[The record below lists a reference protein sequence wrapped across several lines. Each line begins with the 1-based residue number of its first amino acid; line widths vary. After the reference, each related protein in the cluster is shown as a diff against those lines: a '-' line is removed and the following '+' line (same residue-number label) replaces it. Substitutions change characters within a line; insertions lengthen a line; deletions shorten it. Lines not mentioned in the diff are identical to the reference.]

1 MKIETIKFNG
11 SELVILDQTKLPFV
25 EEFIVTGDYDRIAEA
40 IERLEVRGAP
50 AIGVTAA
57 YALAI
62 EYFNNES
69 EEGFY
74 KAYERL
80 KRTRPTAVNL
90 FNTLQIMI
98 VYFEENKNSP
108 NLKKE
113 LIELSQRIHQEDF
126 DSCEMIALKGIVI
139 FNKPSNVI
147 THCNTGALATA
158 GEGTALNVIKHGFR
172 KGLVKKVFV
181 DETRPLLQGSR
192 LTAYELEREEIP
204 FKIITDSMAASLIKA
219 GKIDIAI
226 TGADRIAL
234 NGDSANKIGTY
245 SLAVNSKYHN
255 IPFYIAAPESTFDP
269 ISLTGDEFIIEQRA
283 GSEIATFRH
292 APITKDTYKFYN
304 PSFDVTPANLIT
316 GIITDKNLYKFPY
329 DFK

>member
-11 SELVILDQTKLPFV
+11 KELVLLDQTKLPF
-25 EEFIVTGDYDRIAEA
+25 EELFIVTNDYNRIAEA

-62 EYFNNES
+62 EYLHNES
-69 EEGFY
+69 EVDLY

-80 KRTRPTAVNL
+80 KSTRPTAVNL

-98 VYFEENKNSP
+98 LYFEANKNSKS
-108 NLKKE
+108 LKSE
-113 LIELSQRIHQEDF
+113 LIALAKKIHQEDF
-126 DSCEMIALKGIVI
+126 ESCEKIALHGIEI
-139 FNKPSNVI
+139 FSKPLNII

-158 GEGTALNVIKHGFR
+158 GEGTALNVIKYGFSR
-172 KGLVKKVFV
+172 GLVKKVFV

-192 LTAYELEREEIP
+192 LTAYELDKEGIP
-204 FKIITDSMAASLIKA
+204 FEIITDSMAASLMKA
-219 GKIDIAI
+219 DKIDIAI

-245 SLAVNSKYHN
+245 SLAINSQYHK
-255 IPFYIAAPESTFDP
+255 IPFYIVAPESTFDP
-269 ISLTGDEFIIEQRA
+269 VSLTGDEFIIEQRN
-283 GSEIATFRH
+283 GKEIAFFRNN
-292 APITKDTYKFYN
+292 AITKETYNFYN
-304 PSFDVTPANLIT
+304 PSFDVTPCQLIT
-316 GIITDKNLYKFPY
+316 GIITDKQLYRFPY
-329 DFK
+329 NFK

>member
-11 SELVILDQTKLPFV
+11 RELVLLDQTKLPFA
-25 EEFIVTGDYDRIAEA
+25 EEFIVSSDYNRIAEA

-62 EYFNNES
+62 EYLCNES

-90 FNTLQIMI
+90 FNSLQIMI
-98 VYFEENKNSP
+98 VYYEANKNCS
-108 NLKKE
+108 NIKRE
-113 LIELSQRIHQEDF
+113 LIELAQKIHQEDF
-126 DSCEMIALKGIVI
+126 DYCEKIALNGISI

-158 GEGTALNVIKHGFR
+158 GEGTALNVIKHGFS
-172 KGLVKKVFV
+172 KGMVKKVFV

-192 LTAYELEREEIP
+192 LTAYELEKEEIP
-204 FKIITDSMAASLIKA
+204 FEIITDSMAASLMKA

-245 SLAVNSKYHN
+245 SLAVNSKYHR

-269 ISLTGDEFIIEQRA
+269 VSKTGDEFIIEQRD
-283 GSEIATFRH
+283 SKEIASFSQGF
-292 APITKDTYKFYN
+292 ITKETYNFYN
-304 PSFDVTPANLIT
+304 PSFDVTPSKLIT
-316 GIITDKNLYKFPY
+316 GIITDKNLYNFPY

>member
-1 MKIETIKFNG
+1 MKIETIKYKDG
-11 SELVILDQTKLPFV
+11 ELILLDQTRLPFV
-25 EEFIVTGDYDRIAEA
+25 EEFIVSSDYNRIAEA

-62 EYFNNES
+62 EYSHNKS

-74 KAYERL
+74 KAYDRL

-98 VYFEENKNSP
+98 VYFEANKDSS

-113 LIELSQRIHQEDF
+113 LIELAQKIHQEDF
-126 DSCEMIALKGIVI
+126 DSCEKIAQNGIVI

-158 GEGTALNVIKHGFR
+158 GEGTALNVIKNGFR
-172 KGLVKKVFV
+172 SGLVKKVFV

-192 LTAYELEREEIP
+192 LTAYELEKEEIP
-204 FKIITDSMAASLIKA
+204 FEIITDSMAASLMKA
-219 GKIDIAI
+219 GIIDIAI

-245 SLAVNSKYHN
+245 SLAVNSKYHS

-269 ISLTGDEFIIEQRA
+269 VSLTGDEFIIEQR
-283 GSEIATFRH
+283 GGKEISEFRMV
-292 APITKDTYKFYN
+292 PITKKTYNFYN
-304 PSFDVTPANLIT
+304 PSFDITPANLIT
-316 GIITDKNLYKFPY
+316 GIITDKKFYKFPY
-329 DFK
+329 NFK